1 MVIINFVL
9 YWMIIVLL
17 VLVYMKSFVVVMFFV
32 LDIRVS
38 YVVVELDELN
48 VVSLIGFWSSWE

>member
-1 MVIINFVL
+1 
-9 YWMIIVLL
+9 MIIVLL

-48 VVSLIGFWSSWE
+48 VVSLIGF